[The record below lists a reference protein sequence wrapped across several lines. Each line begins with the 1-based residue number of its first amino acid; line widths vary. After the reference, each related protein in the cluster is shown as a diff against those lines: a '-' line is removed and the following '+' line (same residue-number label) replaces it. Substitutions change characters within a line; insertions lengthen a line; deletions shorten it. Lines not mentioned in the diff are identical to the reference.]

1 MSNAAALE
9 HLESMSNLHP
19 DMSEKFVDLSSMLSR
34 KLYHQLTVATLE
46 MVSSQESLRQTAEG
60 GNGYLALYDKVILSV
75 DKKLNQLA
83 LARIASCVATSL
95 ILENT
100 TDGVAAKAVLENLL
114 EKKDRLGS
122 AASLYASAKL
132 GLLTLALMERL
143 GAMDEKALGLIK
155 EMLKANKVTLGELAD
170 GADGDTAVVHSA
182 YYECAMT
189 YRKAVGPPEAYYREA
204 IQYLAYTSLDAL
216 TPQKRIELATDLCVA
231 ALTGEGVYNF
241 GEVAHN
247 NAAILAALEGTPNHW
262 LVKLIHASADGDV
275 QGLDQITTDYEQQIQ
290 DQPALLNRAVLVKE
304 KIALLALVNMVFQR
318 KPSDRTLN
326 FKDIAERIQMPEDQV
341 ELVII
346 RALSLGL
353 IKGSMDQV
361 DGTVHVTWVMPRV
374 LDNNQLTD
382 LAQRFGEWAVKVSKT
397 KDFMGEH
404 IPAF

>member
-1 MSNAAALE
+1 
-9 HLESMSNLHP
+9 
-19 DMSEKFVDLSSMLSR
+19 
-34 KLYHQLTVATLE
+34 
-46 MVSSQESLRQTAEG
+46 
-60 GNGYLALYDKVILSV
+60 
-75 DKKLNQLA
+75 LNQLA

-143 GAMDEKALGLIK
+143 GAMDEKALGQIK
-155 EMLKANKVTLGELAD
+155 EMLKANKVTLGEL
-170 GADGDTAVVHSA
+170 ADGDTAVVHSA